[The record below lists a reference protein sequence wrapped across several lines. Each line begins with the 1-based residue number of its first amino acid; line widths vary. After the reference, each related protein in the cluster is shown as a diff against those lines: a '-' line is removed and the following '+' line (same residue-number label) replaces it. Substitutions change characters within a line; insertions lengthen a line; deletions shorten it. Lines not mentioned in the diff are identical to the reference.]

1 MHRKHYKIFSSGEIG
16 KLKLP
21 NRLVRSATWDPW
33 ILYDRR
39 MKDEVIALYNEVASG
54 GVGLIIT
61 GDFSVVPRGIF
72 EEGNI
77 NNISVA
83 YEQMNIE
90 GFNRLAEV
98 VHKKTNGCKIFAQ
111 ISSGYKNYAPSD
123 VPSPFRKNNL
133 QPFTE
138 EQIEVLIDCHV
149 KAIEGIK
156 EDGFDGVQLHAA
168 HGSVLS
174 RFLSPYMNRRNDA
187 YGGSLVKRTRILKE
201 IILPLWMLYSP

>member
-90 GFNRLAEV
+90 GFN
-98 VHKKTNGCKIFAQ
+98 K
-111 ISSGYKNYAPSD
+111 
-123 VPSPFRKNNL
+123 
-133 QPFTE
+133 
-138 EQIEVLIDCHV
+138 
-149 KAIEGIK
+149 
-156 EDGFDGVQLHAA
+156 
-168 HGSVLS
+168 
-174 RFLSPYMNRRNDA
+174 
-187 YGGSLVKRTRILKE
+187 
-201 IILPLWMLYSP
+201 

>member
-1 MHRKHYKIFSSGEIG
+1 
-16 KLKLP
+16 
-21 NRLVRSATWDPW
+21 
-33 ILYDRR
+33 
-39 MKDEVIALYNEVASG
+39 MK
-54 GVGLIIT
+54 GL
-61 GDFSVVPRGIF
+61 
-72 EEGNI
+72 
-77 NNISVA
+77 
-83 YEQMNIE
+83 
-90 GFNRLAEV
+90 
-98 VHKKTNGCKIFAQ
+98 

-123 VPSPFRKNNL
+123 VPSPFRRNNL

-201 IILPLWMLYSP
+201 IILGARKIVGDFPIIIKVNCTDYIEGGTDISNFPLLAKERRLKAFRLMPNESWLTINSVKDLSVAEKEFDSIRRT